1 VVTRV
6 VWLSKTFVA
15 LSTNLLSPI
24 STKIVPLLLFMWCLL
39 LYFDWPPW
47 LIVVYFNFNM
57 GERKYHI
64 YTSTTYLNH
73 LLATRMQHTMA
84 MVLLFYKTTTMVALE
99 LCTSNVRVA
108 CTARRTDG
116 WLLHLLYNFA
126 SRYTTFVNDMQRI
139 PFVDDDRCPYIPST
153 FNPQMFNTSR
163 TRKRKHN
170 LTTLFCKDIVCPTY

>member
-1 VVTRV
+1 MFVVCNGSSKNHPLNVVTRV

-15 LSTNLLSPI
+15 LLTNLLSLI

-108 CTARRTDG
+108 QHEERMADCCIFYITLHPDARRLWTICNGYHSLTMTDVPTINIQSSNIQ
-116 WLLHLLYNFA
+116 YFT
-126 SRYTTFVNDMQRI
+126 YT
-139 PFVDDDRCPYIPST
+139 
-153 FNPQMFNTSR
+153 
-163 TRKRKHN
+163 
-170 LTTLFCKDIVCPTY
+170 

>member
-1 VVTRV
+1 MLFEWFSSLMTSFPQCLVCNGSSKNHPINVVTRV

-15 LSTNLLSPI
+15 LLTNLLSPI
-24 STKIVPLLLFMWCLL
+24 STKIVPLLLFTWCLL

-73 LLATRMQHTMA
+73 LLANRMQHTMA

-108 CTARRTDG
+108 QHEERMADCCI
-116 WLLHLLYNFA
+116 F
-126 SRYTTFVNDMQRI
+126 
-139 PFVDDDRCPYIPST
+139 
-153 FNPQMFNTSR
+153 
-163 TRKRKHN
+163 
-170 LTTLFCKDIVCPTY
+170 